1 MFKKIFGRFFCEDYP
16 IRRILFNIITIIGFL
31 GGAFSLAVSI
41 ITGLPAAQ
49 NIIVAVCLLVLCICF
64 YLANFKGKLRI
75 ASVIIIVWISMLLLP
90 MMFFTGGG
98 VYSGMPSWFIIG
110 IFFTFLLIEGRL
122 CWFLT
127 AIQVLLYLACIII
140 SYLHPELVNAF
151 PTRKGEFVDITQ
163 SMIVAAFS
171 IGLIIRFQTYTY
183 EKVLKKSIEQNK
195 QLEETKDIANKANSA
210 KTKFLSNMSHYIRT
224 PINGIIGMLEI
235 AENNPDDLEKQADCR
250 RKIKISSDHLLSL
263 INDVLDISMI
273 ESGKIE
279 FTKETFDIRKLVE
292 DCTSITRNAAN
303 ERNIKICTKYEN
315 MDYPYLCGSPLH
327 VRQIIINIV
336 GNAVKYNRD
345 NGSVMVNVKESV
357 CEDGKAFVSFT
368 IEDTGIGMPEEFL
381 SRIYE
386 PFTQAHEG
394 ARTKYEGT
402 GLGMAIT
409 KGIVEQMN
417 GTISVKS
424 SLNEGT
430 VFMVTIPFQIGA
442 KTDIKPETDISGKI
456 SVNGLNV
463 LLVEDNDLNREIAQ
477 YMLEREGMHV
487 VNAVNGQ
494 EAVEIFSKSDINKFD
509 CILMDVMMPVMDGLE
524 AAEKIRALER
534 ADALT
539 IPIIAM
545 TANAYAD
552 DVKKAKNAGMNEHIS
567 KPIDKNRLFTVIM
580 RYCSGNKK
588 I

>member
-1 MFKKIFGRFFCEDYP
+1 MLKKIYGFFFCEDYP
-16 IRRILFNIITIIGFL
+16 IRRILFNIITIVGLIG
-31 GGAFSLAVSI
+31 GTFSLTVSI

-49 NIIVAVCLLVLCICF
+49 NIIVAVCLMVLCMCL

-75 ASVIIIVWISMLLLP
+75 ASIIIIIWISMFLMP

-127 AIQVLLYLACIII
+127 AIQVLLYLACIIV

-210 KTKFLSNMSHYIRT
+210 KTKFLSNMSHDIRT

-235 AENNPDDLEKQADCR
+235 AENNPDDTEKQADCR

-279 FTKETFDIRKLVE
+279 FTNETFDIIKLVE

-315 MDYPYLCGSPLH
+315 MVYPYLCGSPLH
-327 VRQIIINIV
+327 VRQIIINIA
-336 GNAVKYNRD
+336 GNAVKYNRN
-345 NGSVMVNVKESV
+345 NGSVIVNVKECG
-357 CEDGKAFVSFT
+357 CENEKVFVSFT
-368 IEDTGIGMPEEFL
+368 IEDTGIGMSEEFL

-386 PFTQAHEG
+386 PFTQAHDS

-409 KGIVEQMN
+409 KGIVEQMK
-417 GTISVKS
+417 GTIGVKS

-430 VFMVTIPFQIGA
+430 VFKVTIPFRIGA

-456 SVNGLNV
+456 SVNELNV

-477 YMLEREGMHV
+477 YMLEREGVHV

-524 AAEKIRALER
+524 ATKKIRALER

-567 KPIDKNRLFTVIM
+567 KPIDKNRLFTIIM
-580 RYCSGNKK
+580 RYCSKNG
-588 I
+588 